1 MTIKDKAAEAKNAS
15 IQLAAVPTNIKNS
28 ALKAIARALEEKKE
42 QIISANQADL
52 ANAEKDNLAA
62 PLLKRLKFQQDKIN
76 EAIEGLNSVIR
87 LDDPVGVTS
96 NALELD
102 KGLELFKVSSPIGVI
117 GIVFESGG
125 NTQWGAQ

>member
-1 MTIKDKAAEAKNAS
+1 MTIKNKAAEAKNAS

-42 QIISANQADL
+42 QIISANQTDL

-76 EAIEGLNSVIR
+76 EAIEG
-87 LDDPVGVTS
+87 
-96 NALELD
+96 
-102 KGLELFKVSSPIGVI
+102 
-117 GIVFESGG
+117 
-125 NTQWGAQ
+125 